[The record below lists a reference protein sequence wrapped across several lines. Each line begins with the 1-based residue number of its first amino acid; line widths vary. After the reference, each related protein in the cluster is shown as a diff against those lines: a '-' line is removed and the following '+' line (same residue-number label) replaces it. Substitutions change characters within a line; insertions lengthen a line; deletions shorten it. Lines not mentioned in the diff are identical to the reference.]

1 MPKIKVKN
9 IPTATRERICDK
21 MYFCSSCPFC
31 LKERVV
37 IDEYTD
43 IGCMVNCRYN
53 PKETVVEL
61 SKKDFP
67 TNREWL
73 ASLSN
78 EDLATFLTIG
88 IKIKNPDIYISFD
101 SVRFTSHRGEVKKWL
116 SQPCKSLM
124 EEE

>member
-9 IPTATRERICDK
+9 IPEITRERICNK
-21 MYFCSSCPFC
+21 MYLCFSCPFC
-31 LKERVV
+31 LKEGSV
-37 IDEYTD
+37 IDKYAN
-43 IGCMVNCRYN
+43 IGCMVNRRYN

-78 EDLATFLTIG
+78 EDLAAFLTVG
-88 IKIKNPDIYISFD
+88 IKIKNSNIYISFD
-101 SVRFTSHRGEVKKWL
+101 SVRFASSIDAVKKWL
-116 SQPCKSLM
+116 LKPCKSLM